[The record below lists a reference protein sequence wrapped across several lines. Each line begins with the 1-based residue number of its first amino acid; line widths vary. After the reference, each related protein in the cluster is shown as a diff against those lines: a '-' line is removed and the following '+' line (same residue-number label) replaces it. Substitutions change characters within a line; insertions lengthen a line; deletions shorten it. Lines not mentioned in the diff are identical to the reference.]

1 MASVVKIK
9 RSAVG
14 GKAPTTSDI
23 TAGELALNTADG
35 RLYSSKGVSTFEV
48 GANTHSLYVGT
59 GGATFGNGAFSLPTT
74 DGSADQVIKTNGS
87 GVLTWTD
94 QSGGAAVQTMPF
106 YNSSGTLDTITI
118 TGSSFTFYDSTGT
131 ADSIDISTDINLN
144 SLADVSVAAPSLN
157 QVLRY
162 NGTSWVSS
170 DSAGASWSAL
180 TSTNTAIRTLVGQN
194 LANTNAYIASVSTAE
209 RSALANT
216 NAYIA
221 SVSTAERSAL
231 ANTNSYIATKAPSSN
246 PSFTGSF
253 QVTGPTS
260 GNGEIYLTDGDTTGL
275 GNSLLIKKAGSEA
288 YINNR
293 SAGALNFW
301 TNNGSRVVIDSI
313 GRTKIGDGIGP
324 NYLLDVVTSDGDSV
338 VQVKTAGTDAT
349 DDTIIRNVI
358 GGTTAKNYINFG
370 DSADDDIGSIIYDHG
385 TDALS
390 FNVNATEAMSI
401 ASNGDITTA
410 GSITPGTY
418 KPGEIIET
426 IACMCDGST
435 VTVQSG
441 SYTITN
447 VTAAQASTTSYAVMN
462 GSSISYTPPAG
473 TKRVLYRYNFKF
485 DSTGYSSISHFKFQ
499 IDGTDVVPASRQYSS
514 NYASTNWHHANL
526 ELGIE
531 WVIDC
536 DAASNDAANGKFTS
550 WTSPKT
556 LRGVFREYG
565 GGYSATLHNNVWWD
579 GTSASGGYA
588 APIKPFL
595 YIQAIA

>member
-1 MASVVKIK
+1 MASTIKVK
-9 RSAVG
+9 RSAVQ
-14 GKAPTTSDI
+14 GKAPTTGNLE
-23 TAGELALNTADG
+23 TGEIALNTRDG
-35 RLYSSKGVSTFEV
+35 RLYSKGTQVFEV
-48 GANTHSLYVGT
+48 GANTHSVFVGT
-59 GGATFGNGAFSLPTT
+59 GGATFANGAFSLPTS

-87 GVLTWTD
+87 GVLSWVD
-94 QSGGAAVQTMPF
+94 QSGGSSSTQTMDF
-106 YNSSGTLDTITI
+106 YDYNGALDTITI
-118 TGSSFTFYDSTGT
+118 TGSSFSFYDSTGT
-131 ADSIDISTDINLN
+131 LDEISLGNSININ
-144 SLADVSVAAPSLN
+144 SLSDVTITSPSSG
-157 QVLRY
+157 QVLKY
-162 NGTSWVSS
+162 NGSSWVNGT
-170 DSAGASWSAL
+170 DAGGASWAAL

-194 LANTNAYIASVSTAE
+194 LANTNAYIASVSATE

-221 SVSTAERSAL
+221 TKVS
-231 ANTNSYIATKAPSSN
+231 SSN
-246 PSFTGSF
+246 PSFTGTF

-260 GNGEIYLTDGDTTGL
+260 GNGEIYLTDGDNTGL

-556 LRGVFREYG
+556 LRGLFREYG

>member
-1 MASVVKIK
+1 MASTIKVK
-9 RSAVG
+9 RSAVQ
-14 GKAPTTSDI
+14 GKAPT
-23 TAGELALNTADG
+23 AGNLETGEIALNTRDG
-35 RLYSSKGVSTFEV
+35 RLYSKGTQVFEV
-48 GANTHSLYVGT
+48 GANTHSVFVGT
-59 GGATFGNGAFSLPTT
+59 GGATFANGAFSLPTS

-87 GVLTWTD
+87 GVLSWVD
-94 QSGGAAVQTMPF
+94 QSGGSSSTQTMDF
-106 YNSSGTLDTITI
+106 YDYNGALDTITI
-118 TGSSFTFYDSTGT
+118 TGSSFSFYDSTGT
-131 ADSIDISTDINLN
+131 LDEISLGNSININ
-144 SLADVSVAAPSLN
+144 SLSDVTITSPSSG
-157 QVLRY
+157 QVLKY
-162 NGTSWVSS
+162 NGSSWVNGT
-170 DSAGASWSAL
+170 DAGGASWAAL

-194 LANTNAYIASVSTAE
+194 LANTNAYIASVSATE

-221 SVSTAERSAL
+221 TKVS
-231 ANTNSYIATKAPSSN
+231 SSN
-246 PSFTGSF
+246 PSFTGTF

-260 GNGEIYLTDGDTTGL
+260 GNGEIYLTDGDNTGL

-441 SYTITN
+441 SYTITD

-556 LRGVFREYG
+556 LRGLFREYG